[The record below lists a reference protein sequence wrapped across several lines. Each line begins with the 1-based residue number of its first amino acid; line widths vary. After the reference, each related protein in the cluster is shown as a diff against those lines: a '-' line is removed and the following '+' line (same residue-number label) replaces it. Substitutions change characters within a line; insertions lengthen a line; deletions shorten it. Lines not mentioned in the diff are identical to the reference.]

1 MNKHATYK
9 KPINKS
15 YKNSASI
22 KKVDTNQD
30 KAIKQLK
37 KEVDKLKEEPEIKYK
52 DGVTLL
58 EIPDLTGTQVYWNL
72 DIAQGDDYNERV
84 GEEILLKKQEWQIAI
99 NSTPSTVTKRYRVIM
114 FMDRQTNGNPPAIL
128 ATTSATSGLLDNLNI
143 ADVFYSP
150 HNQRCIERYKVYYD
164 KLHIF
169 NPEDSLSG
177 YRKEIRI
184 GKSFNT
190 KIKYAD
196 STATLTAIT
205 SKNIW
210 VVVLGA
216 QAALTGDYNVYART
230 YFTDS

>member
-30 KAIKQLK
+30 KAIKLLK

-52 DGVTLL
+52 DSVTLL
-58 EIPDLTGTQVYWNL
+58 QVPDLTGTDIYFGL
-72 DIAQGDDYNERV
+72 DIAQGDDFNERV
-84 GEEILLKKQEWQIAI
+84 GEEILLKKQEWQISI
-99 NSTPSTVTKRYRVIM
+99 QSLPTTISKRYRVIM
-114 FMDRQTNGNPPAIL
+114 FMDRQVNGNPPAIF
-128 ATTSATSGLLDNLNI
+128 ATTSATSGLLDNLSI
-143 ADVFYSP
+143 ADAFYAP
-150 HNQRCIERYKVYYD
+150 HNQRTSERYKIYYD
-164 KLHIF
+164 KLHIY

-177 YRKEIRI
+177 YRKEIRF
-184 GKSFNT
+184 GKTFNT

-196 STATLTAIT
+196 STGTLTALT

-210 VVVLGA
+210 VLVLGA
-216 QAALTGDYNVYART
+216 QQALTGDYNIYCRT